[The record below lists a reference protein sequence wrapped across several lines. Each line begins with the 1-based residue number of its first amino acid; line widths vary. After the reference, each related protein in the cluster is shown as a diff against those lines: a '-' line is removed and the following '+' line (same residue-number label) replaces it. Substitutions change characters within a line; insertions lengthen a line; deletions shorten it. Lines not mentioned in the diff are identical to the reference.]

1 MEDGT
6 VPKKDYWHDPSLPH
20 GLLFDYL
27 DQYTTETG
35 TAGFKEFIKEIATNP
50 LLTIETALPA
60 FRRILKVDSHIHVPF
75 LEVLL
80 ARTQFLID
88 AQRNL
93 AGEGK
98 LLLVVLFLYYL
109 KCPRPNDRALFTDE
123 TVGLTETPAN
133 YVSWFFEQGV
143 HCVQSMPNPP
153 AGFDETK
160 LKFFTLILVPILSF
174 FLEPLLA
181 HSFSRRR
188 S

>member
-93 AGEGK
+93 AGGQVASCRPFPLLPQMPATERPRVVHRRDRRFNRDACE
-98 LLLVVLFLYYL
+98 LRLLVL
-109 KCPRPNDRALFTDE
+109 
-123 TVGLTETPAN
+123 
-133 YVSWFFEQGV
+133 
-143 HCVQSMPNPP
+143 
-153 AGFDETK
+153 
-160 LKFFTLILVPILSF
+160 
-174 FLEPLLA
+174 
-181 HSFSRRR
+181 
-188 S
+188 